1 MTVEA
6 DERRKILEMVAEG
19 SLTPS
24 EASTMLDAGPQSPPQ
39 TTADDFDEVTA
50 VRILGTYR
58 SLRVIGDSSLR
69 GAHAEGRHRAR
80 TDGTTL
86 VIEDDSEFEGN
97 TFIFGVPGG
106 QRGPRGQRRVH
117 GRINGREFRLGGQ
130 PPALVV
136 RMNPEL
142 PLDIE
147 MTAGSVTVT
156 GIRSQI
162 KASLTAGSGRFEGV
176 VSPFDIQVEAGTVRV
191 DGRLREGKSAVRCS
205 AGKVSIDLDHDSDV
219 RIVAKA
225 TLGKISLPDGG
236 GGRESQWAGMMIGE
250 KETTIGQGTGLL
262 DIEAV
267 TGAVAVRVVG

>member
-1 MTVEA
+1 MTAQA

-19 SLTPS
+19 TLTPS
-24 EASTMLDAGPQSPPQ
+24 EASTMLDSGPQAPPLP
-39 TTADDFDEVTA
+39 TADDFEEITA
-50 VRILGTYR
+50 VRILGTFR
-58 SLRVIGDSSLR
+58 SLRVIADASLR

-80 TDGTTL
+80 TDGKTL
-86 VIEDDSEFEGN
+86 VIEDDAEFEGN

-106 QRGPRGQRRVH
+106 QRGQRRVH

-147 MTAGSVTVT
+147 MTAGSVTVD

-162 KASLTAGSGRFEGV
+162 RASLTAGSGRFEGV
-176 VSPFDIQVEAGTVRV
+176 VNPFDIQVEAGTVRV
-191 DGRLREGKSAVRCS
+191 AGRLRDGRSAVRCS
-205 AGKVSIDLDHDSDV
+205 AGKVSIDLDRDSDV

-236 GGRESQWAGMMIGE
+236 EGRESQWAGMMIGE
-250 KETTIGQGTGLL
+250 KEATIGQGKGLL